1 VKPEETIWVFFSC
14 VKKEHL
20 PEGATAIEADVRTV
34 GFSDDEGTKNEYYW
48 SNPDL
53 IPDAR
58 PKGGI
63 KPAKGAKKK

>member
-1 VKPEETIWVFFSC
+1 LILSLSSFFESA
-14 VKKEHL
+14 L
-20 PEGATAIEADVRTV
+20 
-34 GFSDDEGTKNEYYW
+34 
-48 SNPDL
+48 PDL